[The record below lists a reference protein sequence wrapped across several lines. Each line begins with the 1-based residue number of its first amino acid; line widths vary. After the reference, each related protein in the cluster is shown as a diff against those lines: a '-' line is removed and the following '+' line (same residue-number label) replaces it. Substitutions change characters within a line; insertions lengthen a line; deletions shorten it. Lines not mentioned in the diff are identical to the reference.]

1 MLPQLIQSQLKAI
14 ISCLFSDTRE
24 LNAMRAKTVSNISR
38 VSLTPGMVSDCM
50 ASICFG
56 RTEGKTEGERKKGKK

>member
-1 MLPQLIQSQLKAI
+1 
-14 ISCLFSDTRE
+14 
-24 LNAMRAKTVSNISR
+24 MRAKTVSNIFPR

-56 RTEGKTEGERKKGKK
+56 RTEGKTEGERKKGKKMKENREELEEGEKS

>member
-1 MLPQLIQSQLKAI
+1 MLWEQA
-14 ISCLFSDTRE
+14 
-24 LNAMRAKTVSNISR
+24 VSNIFPR

-56 RTEGKTEGERKKGKK
+56 RTEGKDWRKGRKGKNEGKQGGTREREESRWFGDWFSLI

>member
-1 MLPQLIQSQLKAI
+1 MRVKT
-14 ISCLFSDTRE
+14 ISDIFP
-24 LNAMRAKTVSNISR
+24 R

-56 RTEGKTEGERKKGKK
+56 RTEGKTEGERKKVKKMKENREELEEGEKS

>member
-1 MLPQLIQSQLKAI
+1 
-14 ISCLFSDTRE
+14 
-24 LNAMRAKTVSNISR
+24 MRAKTISDIFPR

-56 RTEGKTEGERKKGKK
+56 RTEGKTEGERKKGKKMKENREELEEGEKS

>member
-1 MLPQLIQSQLKAI
+1 MRVKT
-14 ISCLFSDTRE
+14 ISDIFP
-24 LNAMRAKTVSNISR
+24 R

-56 RTEGKTEGERKKGKK
+56 RTEGKTEGERKKGKKMKENREELEEGEKS

>member
-1 MLPQLIQSQLKAI
+1 
-14 ISCLFSDTRE
+14 
-24 LNAMRAKTVSNISR
+24 MRAKTVSDIFPR

>member
-1 MLPQLIQSQLKAI
+1 
-14 ISCLFSDTRE
+14 
-24 LNAMRAKTVSNISR
+24 MRAKTVSNIFPR

-56 RTEGKTEGERKKGKK
+56 RTEGKTEGERKKGKKMKENREELEEREKS

>member
-1 MLPQLIQSQLKAI
+1 
-14 ISCLFSDTRE
+14 
-24 LNAMRAKTVSNISR
+24 MRAKTVSNIFPR

-56 RTEGKTEGERKKGKK
+56 RTEGKTEGERKKGKKMKENRAELEEREKS